1 MKENLLEIGEDEK
14 QDVMYVLTNSLRNY
28 GAACLFYPHVLEMVG
43 EMLKEDY
50 YVLPSSVHE
59 VIIVPESK
67 ALDADE
73 MSEMVVEINETQVE
87 PEEVL
92 SDHAYFYQRDSKKL
106 MARRNGMT
114 V

>member
-1 MKENLLEIGEDEK
+1 
-14 QDVMYVLTNSLRNY
+14 
-28 GAACLFYPHVLEMVG
+28 
-43 EMLKEDY
+43 
-50 YVLPSSVHE
+50 
-59 VIIVPESK
+59 
-67 ALDADE
+67 